1 MTASFIVDE
10 IDLIATTLAAFYDR
24 DITAI

>member
-24 DITAI
+24 VITGI

>member
-24 DITAI
+24 GIAAI